1 MSTGALMSIDFL
13 TTVNICD
20 SFQRAFKALHDFKP
34 IFDLQYIDRRT
45 SNIMNGILWILFI
58 LPLLFVSIPTTINA
72 YGHSL
77 FNSAEQTL
85 GDYRVQIATQPE
97 FPQIGERSQ
106 VLIRVT
112 DQDGKEVERFMMGN
126 RIFYNEEQ
134 IITWR
139 PESYEGGHME
149 KDFFFEESGNH
160 IFRVDLYDAASD
172 GGVLTF
178 SFNIST
184 QSPFGYVFIGAIA
197 AGGIIFGGVIGIVY
211 VPRIL
216 KKRTKS

>member
-1 MSTGALMSIDFL
+1 MTLFREHLKLYTI
-13 TTVNICD
+13 
-20 SFQRAFKALHDFKP
+20 FKP
-34 IFDLQYIDRRT
+34 VFDLQYIDQRT
-45 SNIMNGILWILFI
+45 SNGMNGTLRILFI
-58 LPLLFVSIPTTINA
+58 LPLLFVSISATTDA

-77 FNSAEQTL
+77 FNSSEQTL

-112 DQDGKEVERFMMGN
+112 DQDGKEVDRFMMGN

-139 PESYEGGHME
+139 PESYDGGHME
-149 KDFFFEESGNH
+149 KDFIFEESGNH

-216 KKRTKS
+216 KKRTKP

>member
-1 MSTGALMSIDFL
+1 MK
-13 TTVNICD
+13 
-20 SFQRAFKALHDFKP
+20 R
-34 IFDLQYIDRRT
+34 
-45 SNIMNGILWILFI
+45 ILKVPFI
-58 LPLLFVSIPTTINA
+58 PLLFVSISATTDA
-72 YGHSL
+72 SGHSL
-77 FNSAEQTL
+77 FNSSEQTL

-112 DQDGKEVERFMMGN
+112 DQDGKEVDRFMMGN

-139 PESYEGGHME
+139 PESYDGGHME
-149 KDFFFEESGNH
+149 KDFIFEESGNH

-216 KKRTKS
+216 KKRTKP

>member
-1 MSTGALMSIDFL
+1 MTLFREHLKLYTI
-13 TTVNICD
+13 
-20 SFQRAFKALHDFKP
+20 FKP
-34 IFDLQYIDRRT
+34 VFDLQYIDQRT
-45 SNIMNGILWILFI
+45 SNGMNGTLRILFI
-58 LPLLFVSIPTTINA
+58 LPLLFVSISATTDA

-77 FNSAEQTL
+77 FNSSEQTL

-112 DQDGKEVERFMMGN
+112 DQDGKEVDRFMMGN
-126 RIFYNEEQ
+126 RIFYNDEQ

-139 PESYEGGHME
+139 PESYDGGHME
-149 KDFFFEESGNH
+149 KDFIFEESGNH

-216 KKRTKS
+216 KKRTKP

>member
-1 MSTGALMSIDFL
+1 
-13 TTVNICD
+13 
-20 SFQRAFKALHDFKP
+20 
-34 IFDLQYIDRRT
+34 
-45 SNIMNGILWILFI
+45 MNRGLKILLI
-58 LPLLFVSIPTTINA
+58 LPLLFISITATTDA

-106 VLIRVT
+106 ILFRVT
-112 DQDGKEVERFMMGN
+112 DQDGEEVERFMMGN
-126 RIFYNEEQ
+126 RIFYNGEQ

-149 KDFFFEESGNH
+149 KDFIFEESGNH
-160 IFRVDLYDAASD
+160 IFRIDLYDAAED

-178 SFNIST
+178 TFNIST

-197 AGGIIFGGVIGIVY
+197 AGGIIFGGVVGIVFI
-211 VPRIL
+211 PRIL
-216 KKRTKS
+216 KKRSKP

>member
-1 MSTGALMSIDFL
+1 VTLFREHLKVYTIFNP
-13 TTVNICD
+13 V
-20 SFQRAFKALHDFKP
+20 
-34 IFDLQYIDRRT
+34 FDLQYIDRRT
-45 SNIMNGILWILFI
+45 SNTMNGTLRILFI
-58 LPLLFVSIPTTINA
+58 LPLLFVSITATTDA

>member
-1 MSTGALMSIDFL
+1 MKSSL
-13 TTVNICD
+13 
-20 SFQRAFKALHDFKP
+20 K
-34 IFDLQYIDRRT
+34 
-45 SNIMNGILWILFI
+45 ILFI
-58 LPLLFVSIPTTINA
+58 LPLLFISITATTDA

-77 FNSAEQTL
+77 FNSSEQTL
-85 GDYRVQIATQPE
+85 GNYRVQIATQPE

-106 VLIRVT
+106 ILIRVT
-112 DQDGKEVERFMMGN
+112 DQDGEEVDRFMMGN
-126 RIFYNEEQ
+126 RIFYNDEQ

-160 IFRVDLYDAASD
+160 IFRVDLYDVAED

-178 SFNIST
+178 TFNIST

-197 AGGIIFGGVIGIVY
+197 AGGIIFGGVVGIVFI
-211 VPRIL
+211 PRIL
-216 KKRTKS
+216 KKRSKS

>member
-1 MSTGALMSIDFL
+1 VTLFREDLKLYTIFNPA
-13 TTVNICD
+13 
-20 SFQRAFKALHDFKP
+20 
-34 IFDLQYIDRRT
+34 FDLQYIDRRR
-45 SNIMNGILWILFI
+45 NNVMNGSLKILFI
-58 LPLLFVSIPTTINA
+58 LPLLFISITATTDA

-77 FNSAEQTL
+77 FNSSEQTL
-85 GDYRVQIATQPE
+85 GNYRVQIATQPE

-106 VLIRVT
+106 ILIRVT
-112 DQDGKEVERFMMGN
+112 DQDGEEVDRFMMGN
-126 RIFYNEEQ
+126 RIFYNDEQ

-160 IFRVDLYDAASD
+160 IFRVDLYDVAED

-178 SFNIST
+178 TFNIST

-197 AGGIIFGGVIGIVY
+197 AGGIIFGGVVGIVF
-211 VPRIL
+211 VPRML
-216 KKRTKS
+216 KKRSKS

>member
-1 MSTGALMSIDFL
+1 MTLFREHLKLYTI
-13 TTVNICD
+13 
-20 SFQRAFKALHDFKP
+20 FKP
-34 IFDLQYIDRRT
+34 VFDLQYIDQRT
-45 SNIMNGILWILFI
+45 SNGMNGTLRILFI
-58 LPLLFVSIPTTINA
+58 LPLLFVSISATTDA

-77 FNSAEQTL
+77 FNSSEQTL

-106 VLIRVT
+106 ILIRVT
-112 DQDGKEVERFMMGN
+112 DQDGKEVDRFMMGN

-139 PESYEGGHME
+139 PESYDGGHME
-149 KDFFFEESGNH
+149 KDFIFEESGNH

-216 KKRTKS
+216 KKRTKP

>member
-1 MSTGALMSIDFL
+1 
-13 TTVNICD
+13 
-20 SFQRAFKALHDFKP
+20 
-34 IFDLQYIDRRT
+34 
-45 SNIMNGILWILFI
+45 MNGTLRILFI
-58 LPLLFVSIPTTINA
+58 LPLLFVSITATTDA

-106 VLIRVT
+106 ILIRVT
-112 DQDGKEVERFMMGN
+112 DQDGQEVDRFMMGN
-126 RIFYNEEQ
+126 RIFYNDEQ

-149 KDFFFEESGNH
+149 KDFFFDDSGNH
-160 IFRVDLYDAASD
+160 IFRVDLYDAAED

-178 SFNIST
+178 TFNIST

-197 AGGIIFGGVIGIVY
+197 AGGIIFGGVVGIVY
-211 VPRIL
+211 VPRML
-216 KKRTKS
+216 KKRSKP

>member
-1 MSTGALMSIDFL
+1 MTLFREDLKLYTIFNS
-13 TTVNICD
+13 V
-20 SFQRAFKALHDFKP
+20 
-34 IFDLQYIDRRT
+34 FDLQYIDRRT
-45 SNIMNGILWILFI
+45 SNGMNGTLRILFI
-58 LPLLFVSIPTTINA
+58 LPLLFVSISATTDA

-77 FNSAEQTL
+77 FNSSEQTL

-106 VLIRVT
+106 ILIRVT
-112 DQDGKEVERFMMGN
+112 DQDGKEVDRFMMGN

-139 PESYEGGHME
+139 PESYDGGHME
-149 KDFFFEESGNH
+149 KDFIFEESGNH

-197 AGGIIFGGVIGIVY
+197 AGGLIFGGVVGIVY

-216 KKRTKS
+216 KKRSKF

>member
-1 MSTGALMSIDFL
+1 
-13 TTVNICD
+13 
-20 SFQRAFKALHDFKP
+20 
-34 IFDLQYIDRRT
+34 
-45 SNIMNGILWILFI
+45 MNFMKNRFGIYFI
-58 LPLLFVSIPTTINA
+58 LPLLFVSLTVTTNA

-106 VLIRVT
+106 VLFRVT
-112 DQDGKEVERFMMGN
+112 DQDGEEVERFTMGN
-126 RIFYNEEQ
+126 RIFYNDEQ

-149 KDFFFEESGNH
+149 KYFIFEESGNH
-160 IFRVDLYDAASD
+160 IFRVDLYDAAED
-172 GGVLTF
+172 GGILTYT
-178 SFNIST
+178 FNIST

-197 AGGIIFGGVIGIVY
+197 AGGIIFGGVVAIVY

-216 KKRTKS
+216 KKRSKL

>member
-1 MSTGALMSIDFL
+1 MKQI
-13 TTVNICD
+13 
-20 SFQRAFKALHDFKP
+20 FKV
-34 IFDLQYIDRRT
+34 
-45 SNIMNGILWILFI
+45 FI
-58 LPLLFVSIPTTINA
+58 LIFFIFSGFPIISDA
-72 YGHSL
+72 QAHSL
-77 FNSAEQTL
+77 FNSSEETL

-112 DQDGKEVERFMMGN
+112 DQDGNEVDRFMMGN

-160 IFRVDLYDAASD
+160 IFRVDLYDAAED

-178 SFNIST
+178 TFNIST
-184 QSPFGYVFIGAIA
+184 QSPFGYIFIGSIA

-211 VPRIL
+211 VPRML
-216 KKRTKS
+216 KKRSKL

>member
-1 MSTGALMSIDFL
+1 MTLFREHLKLYTI
-13 TTVNICD
+13 
-20 SFQRAFKALHDFKP
+20 FKP
-34 IFDLQYIDRRT
+34 VFDLQYIDRRT
-45 SNIMNGILWILFI
+45 SNGMNGTLRILFI
-58 LPLLFVSIPTTINA
+58 LPLLFVSISAITDA

-77 FNSAEQTL
+77 FNSSEQTL

-112 DQDGKEVERFMMGN
+112 DQDGKEVDRFMMGN

-139 PESYEGGHME
+139 PESYDGGHME
-149 KDFFFEESGNH
+149 KDFIFEESGNH

-216 KKRTKS
+216 KKRTKP